1 MTLKSFSFIA
11 LLISGFGISSLPL
24 HAQSASRDVPVNFPP
39 ASYTGSQFVD
49 NRGCVYVRAG
59 FDGAVTWVPRVS
71 RQRQQICGQT
81 PTFGGRTAAAPAAPA
96 APVPTATKPVQIT
109 ATPPVKAAT
118 PAPARVQA
126 TTTAPAPKVVRRTV
140 VRAAK
145 PVAAQPPRVVRRV
158 PAAAPVAKTPV
169 KVVPKT
175 VVQGKYPCVNGETFR
190 VVNGMKLRASCGPQT
205 APHVTIVRRGE
216 APAPGK
222 NVYYNKNSW
231 EGSSLT
237 LPPETRIV
245 PKHVLEQHDPQVAY
259 VPEGYSP
266 AWKDDRLN
274 SYRAWQTVK
283 GHQDTQEI
291 WTNTVPRKLV
301 TQARRHEVKP
311 PVVVGR
317 TTSPLPLTPVVT
329 TRSSAPKAAS
339 EPKVKTGR
347 WIEIGAFT
355 TADKART
362 AAHRLQSSGLT
373 VRMGSHKNLS
383 LLRVGPYAS
392 YDQLQTAL
400 RRVHSS
406 GYTQAY
412 IR

>member
-39 ASYTGSQFVD
+39 ASYKGSQFVD

-81 PTFGGRTAAAPAAPA
+81 PTFGSKTAAAPA
-96 APVPTATKPVQIT
+96 APVPTQTKPAQAKPVQIT
-109 ATPPVKAAT
+109 ATPPAKTA
-118 PAPARVQA
+118 APARVRA
-126 TTTAPAPKVVRRTV
+126 TSTALAPKVVRRTV

-145 PVAAQPPRVVRRV
+145 PVTAQPPRVVRRV
-158 PAAAPVAKTPV
+158 PAAAPVAKAPV
-169 KVVPKT
+169 KVVPKR
-175 VVQGKYPCVNGETFR
+175 VANGKYPCVNGETFR

-205 APHVTIVRRGE
+205 APHATIVRRGE

-231 EGSSLT
+231 EGSNLT

-259 VPEGYSP
+259 VPEGYRP

-283 GHQDTQEI
+283 GHQDTQQV

-301 TQARRHEVKP
+301 TEVRRHEVKP

-317 TTSPLPLTPVVT
+317 AKSPLPLTPVVT

-339 EPKVKTGR
+339 APAVKTGR

-355 TADKART
+355 TADKARS

-373 VRMGSHKNLS
+373 VRMGSHKTLS
-383 LLRVGPYAS
+383 LLRVGPFAS
-392 YDQLQTAL
+392 HDQLQAAL
-400 RRVHSS
+400 RRVHNT

>member
-1 MTLKSFSFIA
+1 MTLKTFSFFA
-11 LLISGFGISSLPL
+11 LLVSGFGISSLPVD
-24 HAQSASRDVPVNFPP
+24 AQSSARDVPVNFPP

-71 RQRQQICGQT
+71 RQRQQLCGQT
-81 PTFGGRTAAAPAAPA
+81 PTFGTKTVAAPA
-96 APVPTATKPVQIT
+96 APVPTTTKPVQIT
-109 ATPPVKAAT
+109 TTPPVKT
-118 PAPARVQA
+118 VAPARVQV
-126 TTTAPAPKVVRRTV
+126 TTTAPAPKKTVKRTV
-140 VRAAK
+140 VRASK
-145 PVAAQPPRVVRRV
+145 PVTAQTPRVVRRV
-158 PAAAPVAKTPV
+158 PVAAAPVAKAPV
-169 KVVPKT
+169 KVVPKR
-175 VVQGKYPCVNGETFR
+175 VVQGGYACVNGETFR

-205 APHVTIVRRGE
+205 APHATVIRRGE

-231 EGSSLT
+231 EGSSLN

-259 VPEGYSP
+259 VPEGFSP

-283 GHQDTQEI
+283 GHQDTQQV

-301 TQARRHEVKP
+301 TQVRRHEVKP
-311 PVVVGR
+311 PVVVGHSK
-317 TTSPLPLTPVVT
+317 SPLPLTPVVT
-329 TRSSAPKAAS
+329 TRGHAPKAVS
-339 EPKVKTGR
+339 QPKVATGR

-362 AAHRLQSSGLT
+362 AAHRLQSAGLT

-392 YDQLQTAL
+392 HDQLKMAL
-400 RRVHSS
+400 RRVHIT